1 MVKNKELMGLLK
13 NAIPDLVGFI
23 ETKRLTGTVL
33 LTGSVF
39 STDKDVKDK
48 IEKIVADKYPNELFI
63 YSIDVNSTLTVVD
76 NGAIESTENEK
87 DRFDKLKVIYMGLL
101 PINAITAS
109 TKYKDLNKDNFTKI
123 DNCIKVLDFIAP
135 IILDSNLN
143 IIDGNLRYE
152 IARENKKLK
161 VPVVIVDAAD
171 NRTEFLRLIL
181 NRTSEFQRW
190 VYSDV
195 DEFVD
200 ANPQI
205 QPLAEPLGFFGNNLL
220 PESFFSNSMLN
231 YEIDVFN
238 AQQARYRQETTI
250 QDWAE
255 LRKAE
260 IQAEY
265 EKAQAAKKK
274 GTTPRSSLFD
284 LAPKPED
291 FLKTYDPKEEISKN
305 VKEMRE
311 LAEVVTNNFDET
323 RRKEMEAKGIDWHKT
338 RRNTKQL
345 AADTRTEFIDEINS
359 FDLDEEFRESI
370 LSRLD
375 DFNSL
380 KELKELLSK
389 EVN

>member
-1 MVKNKELMGLLK
+1 MVKNKELMGLLQ

-181 NRTSEFQRW
+181 NRTSEL
-190 VYSDV
+190 D
-195 DEFVD
+195 
-200 ANPQI
+200 
-205 QPLAEPLGFFGNNLL
+205 
-220 PESFFSNSMLN
+220 
-231 YEIDVFN
+231 
-238 AQQARYRQETTI
+238 
-250 QDWAE
+250 
-255 LRKAE
+255 RK
-260 IQAEY
+260 
-265 EKAQAAKKK
+265 
-274 GTTPRSSLFD
+274 S
-284 LAPKPED
+284 
-291 FLKTYDPKEEISKN
+291 
-305 VKEMRE
+305 
-311 LAEVVTNNFDET
+311 VV
-323 RRKEMEAKGIDWHKT
+323 
-338 RRNTKQL
+338 
-345 AADTRTEFIDEINS
+345 
-359 FDLDEEFRESI
+359 
-370 LSRLD
+370 
-375 DFNSL
+375 
-380 KELKELLSK
+380 
-389 EVN
+389 